1 MPKSR
6 AAACRSP
13 CLDGYCDGVHRVD
26 GKALMQRSS
35 IYLAAALGLAL
46 AGSVQAQDLVGG
58 ITDQLRG
65 LGFEQIDVKQT
76 LLGRTRI
83 VARSAEGQRE
93 IILNPNTGEILRDF
107 WQAAPGQSATNRL
120 VDSRNSGGSD
130 RSGSTDSGRSGSGDG
145 SDDSSGSD
153 GGNDDNSGSGN
164 SNDDRSGS
172 DDRDDDSGS
181 DDDNSDDSGDDSD
194 DDGDDS
200 DNSGGGSDDSSDD

>member
-1 MPKSR
+1 
-6 AAACRSP
+6 
-13 CLDGYCDGVHRVD
+13 
-26 GKALMQRSS
+26 
-35 IYLAAALGLAL
+35 
-46 AGSVQAQDLVGG
+46 VGG